1 MPCFF
6 PYHSN
11 GLLFDILK
19 LIWPSEYWISTTMN
33 GFSLSYNT
41 AAPSD
46 TLYIILIYRP
56 ISKVNLIRYI
66 MHYFV

>member
-1 MPCFF
+1 MPYFF

-33 GFSLSYNT
+33 RFSLSYNT
-41 AAPSD
+41 AAPSN
-46 TLYIILIYRP
+46 TLYIILIYRT
-56 ISKVNLIRYI
+56 ISKVNLIHYI
-66 MHYFV
+66 MRYFV

>member
-1 MPCFF
+1 MFF

-41 AAPSD
+41 AKSSD

-56 ISKVNLIRYI
+56 ISKVNLIHYI
-66 MHYFV
+66 MRYFV

>member
-1 MPCFF
+1 MFF

-41 AAPSD
+41 
-46 TLYIILIYRP
+46 LYIILIYC
-56 ISKVNLIRYI
+56 
-66 MHYFV
+66 